1 MMDSIYQQ
9 ATSVR
14 NDFSTVMDKAI
25 YEKPQLISRTKDQ
38 LVLVGAD
45 MLNTMLQSA
54 IVHVTVEPGDNAK
67 NIYQLEEIP
76 DIFVE
81 ADTDE
86 EAFNELANDLLD
98 YAQTFY
104 NDFALYSHAPNR
116 VKHIPYVM
124 RAIALGNTKKVRE
137 MIVCQAGKR

>member
-25 YEKPQLISRTKDQ
+25 YEKPQLISRTKDR

-67 NIYQLEEIP
+67 SIYQLEEIP

-81 ADTDE
+81 VETDA
-86 EAFNELANDLLD
+86 EAIDALAYDLLD

-116 VKHIPYVM
+116 IKHIPYVM
-124 RAIALGNTKKVRE
+124 RAIALGKTKKVRE
-137 MIVCQAGKR
+137 MLVCQVGRS